1 MGRFISALFLVL
13 MLFLC
18 SLVISSPV
26 LAYYSGMPAS
36 VVIGQS
42 DFGSI
47 SSNQGGTAGA
57 NTLNRP
63 TGAFVSGGKL
73 FVTDRINSRVLI
85 YNNIPTTNNASAD
98 VVIGQTTFS
107 GSSGNQGGTAGANTL
122 KNPWMTFVD
131 GTRMYVSDF
140 SNHRVL
146 IWNKIPTASNTPADV
161 VVGQTNFS
169 NVSSNQGGSRG
180 SNTLSSPESIWSDGN
195 KLIIGDTGNTRVL
208 IYNTIPTSNNASANV
223 VVGQTDFS
231 GGSCDQGG
239 STAANTIRGLG
250 GVWSDGKKLL
260 VADKNNHRILIFNS
274 IPTSNNAS
282 ADVVIGQPDFTSN
295 GFNQGLSAPAANTFS
310 QVIGLMMVGN
320 RLFVSEMG
328 DTLLNYGCGTSPNS
342 DPYAE
347 NNRILIFNSLPTTN
361 NASADIVIGQPN
373 FTTASRTSTGT
384 AGLIDARFFWAD
396 SQRLIVPNDQDNS
409 TPINTGNRLLI
420 FNNVIATP
428 EITFGSVDNI
438 SNGKLRMK
446 GNVKLGESG
455 HYDLGLGGG
464 FTFSINGADGA
475 GVNTIGLAS
484 SDGAGSNFW
493 EYSNDFEPWAN
504 SNGSKDDWLNNFDEL
519 RATRGFSIKLSVKSS
534 NTDSSRFFYFE
545 PFNMLSIAGG
555 IARFQVSKYQIDRIK
570 ENVSYFEI
578 QTKKGK
584 ENWKTYLT
592 NISTDKIGSN
602 GMVSAVTTSS
612 LPPGDYQVKAVS
624 VTKDSNLKQYSS
636 ILTTSLT
643 SQIASITYINPN
655 KYALTTGQWYPIQI
669 NGIPAGT
676 NPTINGVAYAGSTV
690 ALRVTDAISGNTSDF
705 YTTVKSDSSFS
716 VTPTLYSSSI
726 LTFSVYDINGR
737 YNELSP
743 ISVRGY

>member
-1 MGRFISALFLVL
+1 MCLNGIWMGRIISALFLVL
-13 MLFLC
+13 ILFSF
-18 SLVISSPV
+18 SLITSRPIF
-26 LAYYSGMPAS
+26 AYYSNMSASLVLGQDSFTTSNTGVSSTAFNRTDGVIVAGNRLFLADFTSNRILVWNQFPTKNNTPADFVLGQPIFS
-36 VVIGQS
+36 TSTANNGGVSASTLSGPQGVFSDGTRLIVADTNNNRVLIWNSLPTVTRQAADVVIGQP
-42 DFGSI
+42 DFGTTTAAVTASGF
-47 SSNQGGTAGA
+47 SSPQQVLIA
-57 NTLNRP
+57 N
-63 TGAFVSGGKL
+63 GKL
-73 FVTDRINSRVLI
+73 IIGEANNRRVLI
-85 YNNIPTTNNASAD
+85 YNNIPTTNGAAAD
-98 VVIGQTTFS
+98 VVIGQISMTTGAF
-107 GSSGNQGGTAGANTL
+107 GSLDAAHFGTASAGSGPRGLA
-122 KNPWMTFVD
+122 FYD
-131 GTRMYVSDF
+131 GKLVIADN
-140 SNHRVL
+140 SNARVL
-146 IWNKIPTASNTPADV
+146 
-161 VVGQTNFS
+161 
-169 NVSSNQGGSRG
+169 
-180 SNTLSSPESIWSDGN
+180 
-195 KLIIGDTGNTRVL
+195 
-208 IYNTIPTSNNASANV
+208 
-223 VVGQTDFS
+223 
-231 GGSCDQGG
+231 
-239 STAANTIRGLG
+239 
-250 GVWSDGKKLL
+250 VW
-260 VADKNNHRILIFNS
+260 NS
-274 IPTSNNAS
+274 IPTTNGVS
-282 ADVVIGQPDFTSN
+282 ADVVIGQPNFVSNTADNGGISCATMEGTPGSIGVTSN
-295 GFNQGLSAPAANTFS
+295 GRLLITDNARLLVFNTIPSS
-310 QVIGLMMVGN
+310 
-320 RLFVSEMG
+320 
-328 DTLLNYGCGTSPNS
+328 
-342 DPYAE
+342 
-347 NNRILIFNSLPTTN
+347 
-361 NASADIVIGQPN
+361 N
-373 FTTASRTSTGT
+373 FTTADMVIGKPDCVTRTGGVSDKLTNTRIRGVFDF
-384 AGLIDARFFWAD
+384 GGKLLVSDASNA
-396 SQRLIVPNDQDNS
+396 
-409 TPINTGNRLLI
+409 RLLI
-420 FNNVIATP
+420 FNNVVATP
-428 EITFGSVDNI
+428 EISFGGVEKSSD
-438 SNGKLRMK
+438 GKLRIK
-446 GNVKLGESG
+446 GSVKLGESG

-493 EYSNDFEPWAN
+493 EYSNDFEPW
-504 SNGSKDDWLNNFDEL
+504 SNGNGTKNDWLSNFDEI
-519 RATRGFSIKLSVKSS
+519 RATRGFSVKLSVKSS

-555 IARFQVSKYQIDRIK
+555 VARFQVSKYQIDRIK